1 MGAVLGVCSA
11 ATCAA
16 NIACCCG
23 SAACGLCCKA
33 CPTCKN
39 STSTRIV
46 YSLFLLFG
54 LIASCIVLIPGIR
67 EKLDKIPHL
76 CEKEPDICDNVVG
89 YFAVYR
95 ICFAMAA
102 FFLFLCLIMY
112 GVKSSKD
119 PRSGI
124 QNGFWGIKVLIYV
137 AAIVGAF
144 FIPSGT
150 FQEVWLYFG
159 LIGAFLFILIQLVL
173 LVDFAHSWNSAWVER
188 MEETGSKVW
197 AALLL
202 FFTFLMYG
210 IALAGFVCLYIYFTH
225 GKEGAP
231 EKKCHTNKF
240 FISFNLILCVIASA
254 LAIHPKVQERQ
265 PRSGLLQAAVITLY
279 AVYLTWSALL
289 YDPDA
294 SCNPFFNTDP
304 AVKSIDNQAIIG
316 IVLMFLMVVYA
327 SIRTASS
334 SQVGRLGMTS
344 KTGSPG
350 STETTTL
357 HDGASGAS
365 DVNLMEEGHQQQVYD
380 DEQDQVA
387 YSYSFY
393 HFMLFLAS
401 LYIMMTLTNWYKPES
416 SNLNNLTNSEA
427 AVWIK
432 ITSSWMGLLV
442 YIWTLIA
449 PVLFPDRDFD

>member
-76 CEKEPDICDNVVG
+76 CEKEPDICGNVVG